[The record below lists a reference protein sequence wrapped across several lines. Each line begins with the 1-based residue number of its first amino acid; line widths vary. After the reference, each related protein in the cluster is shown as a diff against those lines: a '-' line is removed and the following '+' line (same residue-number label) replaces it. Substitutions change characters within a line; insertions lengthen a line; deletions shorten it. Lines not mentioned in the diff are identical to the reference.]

1 MGISALSWEAIR
13 LSQTTSFHSLSHRC
27 DIQSNPDFNFAV
39 LTEKTTYWF
48 LLLRIWFC
56 LLLWLI
62 LLVLP
67 PAFGKCHNQNRNY
80 VASRQKCIFVIDIN
94 NFPSL
99 EWLWFVKLSVPWNT
113 NPVALADWIG
123 GRHLTEVLPIAFS
136 MDFHVV
142 TKGQRPLSG
151 CESHRS
157 SEGHL
162 LYNVEETG
170 FQERMK
176 QIQKT
181 RRVQTAW
188 NLSLEPRFTLLLSC
202 IRVKFPHILST
213 NSPFPKLVWFGFLS
227 FVNWWILVNWV
238 LFR

>member
-1 MGISALSWEAIR
+1 MGISALSWGAIR

-27 DIQSNPDFNFAV
+27 DIQSNPDFNWAV

-56 LLLWLI
+56 LLLWFI

-67 PAFGKCHNQNRNY
+67 PAFGKCHNQNGNY

-99 EWLWFVKLSVPWNT
+99 DWLWFVKLSVPWNT
-113 NPVALADWIG
+113 KPVALADCIG

-142 TKGQRPLSG
+142 TKDSDPSLAVRA
-151 CESHRS
+151 
-157 SEGHL
+157 
-162 LYNVEETG
+162 TG
-170 FQERMK
+170 VHSATF
-176 QIQKT
+176 
-181 RRVQTAW
+181 
-188 NLSLEPRFTLLLSC
+188 
-202 IRVKFPHILST
+202 ST
-213 NSPFPKLVWFGFLS
+213 MWKKLVSRKEWSRYERQGESRQHETCLCSPDLPCS
-227 FVNWWILVNWV
+227 FPAFVWRSLKYSQQTS
-238 LFR
+238 LFPS